1 MSSPPEQTT
10 AIPLSSP
17 PEEPTAFDVPENEES
32 SVVPADTEE
41 GVGVELPGRRDVDD
55 GRITNQPNEDSNSP
69 EKILRRS
76 ERVSHEPDRLVVN
89 WKCKDYDKK
98 TNVQYTCATACCSID
113 YQKVSILSRMV
124 GEGGIN
130 GND

>member
-1 MSSPPEQTT
+1 MSSSPEQTT

-55 GRITNQPNEDSNSP
+55 GRITNQPNEDSKSP
-69 EKILRRS
+69 EKIHCRS
-76 ERVSHEPDRLVVN
+76 ERVSHEP
-89 WKCKDYDKK
+89 
-98 TNVQYTCATACCSID
+98 VQYTCATACCSID
-113 YQKVSILSRMV
+113 CQKVSILSSLV